1 MGAER
6 EAVKEKAGLEAAG
19 AEAGGREKALVEE
32 GEKALRFA
40 VGETRAAKGLA
51 LAAEGIGPVVG
62 APKLKPVLKGDCRDG

>member
-32 GEKALRFA
+32 DRKS
-40 VGETRAAKGLA
+40 
-51 LAAEGIGPVVG
+51 VV
-62 APKLKPVLKGDCRDG
+62 